1 MPRSGSISELKDIF
15 YAFFASIPHDWYR
28 NNEIAGY
35 EGYYASIFYCYFA
48 CIGLDVRPED
58 PTNHGQA
65 DMVVIMDTKILVL
78 EFKILENSKPTSA
91 LTQIKE
97 KKYYEKYLSSLT
109 KGLDVFLIG
118 VEFSKVDRNITN
130 FEWEKI

>member
-1 MPRSGSISELKDIF
+1 
-15 YAFFASIPHDWYR
+15 
-28 NNEIAGY
+28 
-35 EGYYASIFYCYFA
+35 
-48 CIGLDVRPED
+48 
-58 PTNHGQA
+58 
-65 DMVVIMDTKILVL
+65 MDTKILVL